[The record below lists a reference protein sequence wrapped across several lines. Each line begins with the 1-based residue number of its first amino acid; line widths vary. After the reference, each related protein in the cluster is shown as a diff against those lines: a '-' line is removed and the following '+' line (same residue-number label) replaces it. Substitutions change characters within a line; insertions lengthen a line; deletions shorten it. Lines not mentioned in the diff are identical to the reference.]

1 MDFVPLRDE
10 QYDLVMPQAYY
21 GSDLLRP
28 LLDLIRS
35 ADCKHQVEAMG
46 GYDVTNMGEVIA
58 EVPGVLGSGVSDRP
72 DDLAKDALA

>member
-35 ADCKHQVEAMG
+35 AACQHKVEALG
-46 GYDVTNMGEVIA
+46 GYDVTHMGEVIA
-58 EVPGVLGSGVSDRP
+58 EIPAVRGRGVPDQLEEPAQDP
-72 DDLAKDALA
+72 LA